1 MEGKII
7 FMAAASD
14 QDCFCIVTLTPGSEK
29 PWFLLVCHAC
39 SSSSLWSM
47 LYIFAINYFYFLLL
61 VTRNHR
67 RFTVIITIQTVF
79 VLHWII
85 YQEFSHSFS
94 HYSQCQLDGLV
105 WYHDHCCTDKNI
117 KGSSCDLPNV
127 IQLVRRQS

>member
-61 VTRNHR
+61 VTRNPR

-79 VLHWII
+79 ILHCTLISDCSGWNPGSTFTKSVILWSFLIFPNYLFRLSNMEII
-85 YQEFSHSFS
+85 MIPIS
-94 HYSQCQLDGLV
+94 
-105 WYHDHCCTDKNI
+105 
-117 KGSSCDLPNV
+117 
-127 IQLVRRQS
+127 